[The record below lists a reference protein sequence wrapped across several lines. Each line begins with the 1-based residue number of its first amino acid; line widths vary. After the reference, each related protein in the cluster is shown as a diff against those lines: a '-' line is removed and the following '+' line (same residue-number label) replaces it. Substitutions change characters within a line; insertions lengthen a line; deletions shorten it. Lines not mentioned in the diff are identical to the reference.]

1 MLSISTTVSAAL
13 VILQRAAPL
22 SAGSGE
28 RRDPAAADLVA
39 IANGAA
45 GPGISAAGGHSA
57 QAKGRIAQ
65 ALFDRSIPDV
75 NEMKV
80 RLMERLG
87 EELGISME
95 DFDSVR
101 SYGLAIRQAVEEIRR
116 EPGGGFF
123 LAELEKK
130 LGLDDLGISLDTL
143 VDAMTDP
150 TGEAD
155 RKLEAALK
163 AQVGD
168 IFDEDDK
175 AALAALAPDEIGL
188 YGF

>member
-1 MLSISTTVSAAL
+1 MLSISTTGSAAL
-13 VILQRAAPL
+13 FLLQRAAPL
-22 SAGSGE
+22 QAQSGE
-28 RRDPAAADLVA
+28 RRDPAADLVA
-39 IANGAA
+39 VANG
-45 GPGISAAGGHSA
+45 GPVSDGQSA

-75 NEMKV
+75 TEMKV

-87 EELGISME
+87 EELGISMD

-101 SYGLAIRQAVEEIRR
+101 SYGFAIRQVVDQIRQ
-116 EPGGGFF
+116 EPGGGLF

-143 VDAMTDP
+143 VDAMLDE
-150 TGEAD
+150 TGEAN
-155 RKLEAALK
+155 RKLDAALK
-163 AQVGD
+163 AHLGD

-175 AALAALAPDEIGL
+175 AALAALAPDEIGI

>member
-1 MLSISTTVSAAL
+1 
-13 VILQRAAPL
+13 
-22 SAGSGE
+22 
-28 RRDPAAADLVA
+28 
-39 IANGAA
+39 
-45 GPGISAAGGHSA
+45 
-57 QAKGRIAQ
+57 
-65 ALFDRSIPDV
+65 
-75 NEMKV
+75 MKV

-87 EELGISME
+87 EELGISMD
-95 DFDSVR
+95 DFNSVR
-101 SYGLAIRQAVEEIRR
+101 SYGLAIRQAVEEIKR